1 MFELLSSI
9 NRYLTKGFI
18 KYNDK
23 DKINVLV
30 DYSYEDAD
38 SFDFKVPV
46 STKDRKFWTGISYKV
61 KDREYILHT
70 KTNLLFHK
78 NGDII
83 GRIFT
88 EFNDMDKTVSY
99 VPLSQLENSEDIIKW
114 LEGCGYVTKISEV
127 SIEVN

>member
-9 NRYLTKGFI
+9 NRYLTRGFI
-18 KYNDK
+18 KYDDK

-38 SFDFKVPV
+38 EFNFNIPV
-46 STKDRKFWTGISYKV
+46 SIKDRQFWTGISYKV
-61 KDREYILHT
+61 KDKEYILHT

-88 EFNDMDKTVSY
+88 EFNDNEKVVSY
-99 VPLSQLENSEDIIKW
+99 VPLNELENSDEIVKW
-114 LEGCGYVTKISEV
+114 LENCGYMSKISINV
-127 SIEVN
+127 DKMI

>member
-9 NRYLTKGFI
+9 NRYLTRGFI
-18 KYNDK
+18 KYDDK

-38 SFDFKVPV
+38 EFNFNIPV
-46 STKDRKFWTGISYKV
+46 SIKDRQFWTGISYKV
-61 KDREYILHT
+61 KDKEYILHT

-88 EFNDMDKTVSY
+88 EFNDNEKVVSY
-99 VPLSQLENSEDIIKW
+99 VPLNELENSEEIVKW
-114 LEGCGYVTKISEV
+114 LEDCGYMSKISINV
-127 SIEVN
+127 DKMI